1 MLEVEDTFVEMARG
15 YFIKPLAVFVSG
27 KCFIEEC
34 WVAFSE
40 APGVSRFLEFCT
52 IACSTKKRA
61 DLKLELFSKVGLR
74 LPVIFRAPFLVSDL
88 ACLVCT
94 VQIKVVSLLM
104 NRFTGPGTLPVALVV

>member
-27 KCFIEEC
+27 KCFIKEC

-61 DLKLELFSKVGLR
+61 DLKLELFSKVVRKVGIVGLVHR
-74 LPVIFRAPFLVSDL
+74 PPVQARPWKSRPCQQGQNDH
-88 ACLVCT
+88 
-94 VQIKVVSLLM
+94 
-104 NRFTGPGTLPVALVV
+104 